1 MTERF
6 QALAD
11 LPQHGRIRNRTE
23 LPFDMAERLNI
34 NTQAVEWLLQLGGYY
49 PLYLLSDNDKQGV
62 DIHLAITGVSPSGEA
77 SASLL
82 GAKKPALGSSYD
94 GYANGGK
101 LTGTRS
107 EWKALDITL
116 YIDAVIK
123 ELHAKQLPVQD
134 AKAWATILDAYLRK
148 VLISNS
154 LKSTLAIKLPAMVDD
169 LTAVLFA
176 ELTYGFTLPYYQ
188 YMMGTEVT
196 KAWLVLPH
204 LALWSALKNILS
216 VRMEGLEDGTSG
228 HRLSISG
235 TVQIDRALGVLAVG
249 AFSPL
254 IRAR

>member
-1 MTERF
+1 MAERF

-11 LPQHGRIRNRTE
+11 LPQYGRIRNRTE
-23 LPFDMAERLNI
+23 LPFDMAERLLV
-34 NTQAVEWLLQLGGYY
+34 NTQAVGWLLQLGGYY
-49 PLYLLSDNDKQGV
+49 PLYLLSDDDKQGV
-62 DIHLAITGVSPSGEA
+62 EVNFAITGVSPSGEA
-77 SASLL
+77 SAALMR
-82 GAKKPALGSSYD
+82 AKKPALGSSYD
-94 GYANGGK
+94 KYGNTGK
-101 LTGTRS
+101 LSGTRS
-107 EWKALDITL
+107 EWSALDITL
-116 YIDAVIK
+116 HIDAVLK
-123 ELHAKQLPVQD
+123 EIHDRQLPVKD
-134 AKAWATILDAYLRK
+134 ENAWATILDAYLRK
-148 VLISNS
+148 ELISHS
-154 LKSTLAIKLPAMVDD
+154 LKSTLMLKLPAMVDD

-196 KAWLVLPH
+196 KGWLVLSH

-249 AFSPL
+249 ALAPL